1 MKVSA
6 ADSPSLWSHFQSLED
21 PRAEHLIEH
30 QLLDIIALTLC
41 AVICGAESWVE
52 IELYGKTKEDWL
64 KSFLTLPNGIPSH
77 DTIARLFAAMNP
89 DSLSQCFARWVRAI
103 AQVMEGD
110 VIAIDGKT
118 LRHSYDRGGKRGAIH
133 MVSAWASG
141 NQLVLGRVIN

>member
-118 LRHSYDRGGKRGAIH
+118 LRHSYEGQCKRSCNE
-133 MVSAWASG
+133 V
-141 NQLVLGRVIN
+141 Q

>member
-118 LRHSYDRGGKRGAIH
+118 LRHSYDRGGNTNSLKSCISQSCVEPVPAR
-133 MVSAWASG
+133 
-141 NQLVLGRVIN
+141 